1 MEKVLIN
8 LKNGKVKTFD
18 DVRTTIISGN
28 YLIIIYKESE
38 ISTSENNEDAYLLTI
53 NEIFDLADVENY
65 TVKTQTKKYPQVQ

>member
-53 NEIFDLADVENY
+53 NEIFDLADVANY
-65 TVKTQTKKYPQVQ
+65 TVKTLTKKYPQPE